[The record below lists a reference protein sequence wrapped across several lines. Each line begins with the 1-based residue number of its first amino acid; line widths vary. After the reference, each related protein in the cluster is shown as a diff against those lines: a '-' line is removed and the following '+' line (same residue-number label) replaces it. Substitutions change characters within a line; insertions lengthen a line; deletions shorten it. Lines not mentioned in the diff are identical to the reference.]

1 MKRRA
6 IVVLISDFLQGP
18 DGRLPDPDEKFSDTV
33 FKALDIANRRH
44 DLVCFSLSDP
54 RELSMPR
61 GLGTVTLEDGETGE
75 IVALDTNNP
84 AVCAKYEEINSER
97 MKSSS
102 ARSRA
107 PKSTCSKPLPTS
119 RTSRL

>member
-1 MKRRA
+1 M
-6 IVVLISDFLQGP
+6 QGP
-18 DGRLPDPDEKFSDTV
+18 DGKLPDPDEKLSDTV
-33 FKALDIANRRH
+33 FKSLDLANRRH

-97 MKSSS
+97 MKKFKRAL
-102 ARSRA
+102 ARSKIDLLETFTDKPYISALRRFFERRA
-107 PKSTCSKPLPTS
+107 A
-119 RTSRL
+119 RQ